1 MLEALITRSRLHRV
15 QALLPSCG
23 SNHDAFNRAPPGT
36 ALTPEGGQGGRGGR
50 SRGHPASRGG
60 SSGQLATGHPLKRH
74 FASFTSSF
82 LLFHPPLALKSH
94 PQPATPRRICARV
107 PNRPPTVWRI
117 PPTSTTSNSH
127 RLTSR
132 AITPGVARS
141 RPSRSLHFFFS
152 SLSLCAVCSVQG
164 CDPKVL
170 QDGSSV
176 SPAPPPFLL
185 HRVRPPPPS
194 FAFAF
199 ARHGVAKAIAHR
211 LAIHFK
217 SVECALRWCPAFRN
231 RISLHWLS
239 FSRRV
244 PASHGGCA
252 NPPCFQS
259 DCTRRPSNPTSNPS
273 RLPKRHRRKR
283 GHRSGEAMLDPGI

>member
-36 ALTPEGGQGGRGGR
+36 ALTLEGGQGGRGGR

-152 SLSLCAVCSVQG
+152 SLSPLRR
-164 CDPKVL
+164 
-170 QDGSSV
+170 
-176 SPAPPPFLL
+176 LL
-185 HRVRPPPPS
+185 
-194 FAFAF
+194 
-199 ARHGVAKAIAHR
+199 G
-211 LAIHFK
+211 
-217 SVECALRWCPAFRN
+217 
-231 RISLHWLS
+231 
-239 FSRRV
+239 
-244 PASHGGCA
+244 
-252 NPPCFQS
+252 
-259 DCTRRPSNPTSNPS
+259 S
-273 RLPKRHRRKR
+273 RLRSKSPPRWVFGKPCPPALPAAPCPSTSTFVRVCVCASRCCK
-283 GHRSGEAMLDPGI
+283 GHRASIGNPFQKC